1 MISIKSSLDREDIS
15 FYTLLVQASDQGT
28 PPLTET
34 VSVNVTIEDIN
45 DNPPVFSDSNFTVTV
60 AENLPVGTRFLN
72 ITALDSDIGDNA
84 LLAWSIVSGNVGDVM
99 AIDSSSGRLYNVG
112 ELSMTIVKT
121 FPTDRG
127 KFISRSASVLLYNTL
142 RLALKSRTTFFNQSI
157 QKRKV
162 SKETVM
168 LRLCGVLQDNLV
180 SSTEFFY
187 KNLLP

>member
-72 ITALDSDIGDNA
+72 VTASDSDIGDNA
-84 LLAWSIVSGNVGDVM
+84 LLAWSIVRGNVGDVM

-121 FPTDRG
+121 FPTDCG
-127 KFISRSASVLLYNTL
+127 QFISRSASVLLYNTL
-142 RLALKSRTTFFNQSI
+142 
-157 QKRKV
+157 
-162 SKETVM
+162 
-168 LRLCGVLQDNLV
+168 
-180 SSTEFFY
+180 
-187 KNLLP
+187 

>member
-112 ELSMTIVKT
+112 ELLMTIVKK

-127 KFISRSASVLLYNTL
+127 QFISRSASVLLYNTL

>member
-28 PPLTET
+28 PPQTET

-142 RLALKSRTTFFNQSI
+142 
-157 QKRKV
+157 
-162 SKETVM
+162 
-168 LRLCGVLQDNLV
+168 
-180 SSTEFFY
+180 
-187 KNLLP
+187 

>member
-28 PPLTET
+28 PPQTET

-112 ELSMTIVKT
+112 ELLMTIVKT

-127 KFISRSASVLLYNTL
+127 QFISRSASVLLYNTL
-142 RLALKSRTTFFNQSI
+142 
-157 QKRKV
+157 
-162 SKETVM
+162 
-168 LRLCGVLQDNLV
+168 
-180 SSTEFFY
+180 
-187 KNLLP
+187 

>member
-72 ITALDSDIGDNA
+72 ITALDDIGDNA

-142 RLALKSRTTFFNQSI
+142 
-157 QKRKV
+157 
-162 SKETVM
+162 
-168 LRLCGVLQDNLV
+168 
-180 SSTEFFY
+180 
-187 KNLLP
+187 